1 MLERRRYTDNNKF
14 QGFFMGLYKRN
25 ELLLIISA
33 AIFFGSLFAGYFLAG
48 FVDQIM
54 AGALKSFK
62 DSISKGQIKLTTL
75 SIFINNMKIAFF
87 LYGGGIFVGI
97 TTLIMLAYNG
107 LFIGY
112 VASKFNIGDFLIYT
126 IPHGVFELS
135 GIVVAGAAGLRLAS
149 TVINILRD
157 IFDIQR
163 HMPVGEQLKS
173 ILDANYFE
181 FKDSL
186 KLFLIAA
193 VLLLIG
199 AIIEANFTVAW
210 GNFIKGII

>member
-54 AGALKSFK
+54 ASALKSFK